1 MIGGPPS
8 IDQLRIFF
16 LGLLINKYSPFVK
29 ELLLLPVDLFISSLT
44 QCPESSEML

>member
-16 LGLLINKYSPFVK
+16 LGLLIKYSPFVK